1 MGGTGMMKIS
11 CGFAPGPNTVR
22 HAKIAEDLG
31 YHRVWLYDSPAL
43 WQDIW
48 ARMAQVAEHTSRVQ
62 LGTAVLIPSL
72 RSPVVQAAAI
82 ATIEDIAPGRLTAG
96 FATGFTGRMALGQ
109 RRLPW
114 KYVRAYVEQVKALLA
129 GDAVEIDGAMV
140 KLIPSE
146 GYMPERP
153 IRVPVLLGA
162 NGPMGCGIA
171 REIAEG
177 IICSGIPPE
186 SGFDTCAVLL
196 FGTVLEPGE
205 ALDDGRVKRA
215 AGAAMAVR
223 YHGTYERDPGAIDSL
238 PNGRAWRESVERV
251 PAEMRHLEVHQ
262 GHCVDLSNDHD
273 EQHMDWSRL
282 KEMSFTGTADELA
295 ARLEDIE
302 RAGGTEIMYG
312 SANHNVPRELEA
324 FARMAGL

>member
-1 MGGTGMMKIS
+1 MMKIS
-11 CGFAPGPNTVR
+11 CGFAPGPNTVK

-72 RSPVVQAAAI
+72 RHPVAQAAAI

-96 FATGFTGRMALGQ
+96 FATGFTGRLALGQ

-114 KYVRAYVEQVKALLA
+114 KTVRAYVERVKALLA
-129 GDAVEIDGAMV
+129 GDAVEVDGAMV

-146 GYMPERP
+146 GYMPTRP

-162 NGPMGCGIA
+162 NGPRGCGIA

-177 IICSGIPPE
+177 IICGGMPPE
-186 SGFDTCAVLL
+186 PGFDTCAVLL
-196 FGTVLEPGE
+196 FGTVLDPGE
-205 ALDDGRVKRA
+205 ALDDERVKRA

-223 YHGTYERDPGAIDSL
+223 YHGTYERAPAAVESL
-238 PNGRAWRESVERV
+238 PNGSAWRESVERV
-251 PAEMRHLEVHQ
+251 PAEIRHLESTRALCRSQQQPRRAAHGLEPTQ
-262 GHCVDLSNDHD
+262 GDVLYRH
-273 EQHMDWSRL
+273 
-282 KEMSFTGTADELA
+282 G
-295 ARLEDIE
+295 
-302 RAGGTEIMYG
+302 
-312 SANHNVPRELEA
+312 
-324 FARMAGL
+324 